1 MPRTILQSFYAFA
14 EELLPHQVSWLLKT
28 NQLKDAQKI
37 SILKILNHNLNQPH
51 KPLPFPVNIDKRKY
65 SYMKKWIPSRLER
78 VDVDVFYEWLCEM
91 DRKIMTD
98 ALSLKDEKEIIHYVK
113 NYSHPT
119 YYFLRFYELMQN
131 YRHFLI
137 IRVRHDNY
145 EVISEFLQKY
155 EGEYRKGQAVYQQLH
170 DATHDIVSQ
179 YNFMGENSRVWEEK
193 LIAVFEDETLDG
205 LNRYFA
211 IVRLTFLYYV
221 YKEYGRLLELFDKL
235 DVLFETG
242 SLYSPRILVNYYG
255 NRLLVHAR
263 ENDLAKAQYYGYL
276 SIRYK
281 SNDFLQ
287 YLNNL
292 SAVLMRDGK
301 HREALGLLSRSFP
314 DFKKTL
320 SSHNRIGFASFYIQA
335 LTRNKKP
342 LEAISYAAGFLDN
355 HRDDILQNRWHI
367 FFTSYAYAL
376 LEAEN
381 YSKILSLEKK
391 FNLLTREEAYR
402 KKAGYIPSFIWIYE
416 LARYKELLITSAQLF
431 DSLYETSLAYVPDKH
446 KFRLMKEMC
455 TELKGH
461 EPETFQQLFDRLFKH
476 PSYKVTPRF
485 MA

>member
-1 MPRTILQSFYAFA
+1 MPKSFLNSFYAFA
-14 EELLPHQVSWLLKT
+14 QTLLPHQVAWLIKT
-28 NQLKDAQKI
+28 HQLKDDEKI
-37 SILKILNHNLNQPH
+37 SILKILHHNLIQPR
-51 KPLPFPVNIDKRKY
+51 KPISFPNHIDKRKY
-65 SYMKKWIPSRLER
+65 SYMKKWIPARLESI
-78 VDVDVFYEWLCEM
+78 DVDVFYEWLCQV

-98 ALSLKDEKEIIHYVK
+98 SLSLEDEKDIIRYVK
-113 NYSHPT
+113 NYVHPT

-131 YRHFLI
+131 YRHFLL

-145 EVISEFLQKY
+145 HVIGEFLQKY
-155 EGEYRKGQAVYQQLH
+155 ESEYRRTQAVYQQLH

-179 YNFMGENSRVWEEK
+179 YKFMGENSRVWEEK
-193 LIAVFEDETLDG
+193 LISVFEDETLDG

-221 YKEYGRLLELFDKL
+221 YKEYDRLLELFDKL
-235 DVLFETG
+235 DVLFEKG
-242 SLYSPRILVNYYG
+242 NFYSPRILVNYYG

-263 ENDLAKAQYYGYL
+263 ENDLAKAGYYGYL

-301 HREALGLLSRSFP
+301 HREALILLTGSFP

-335 LTRNKKP
+335 LIRNQRP
-342 LEAISYAAGFLDN
+342 DDAVSYAAGFLDN
-355 HRDDILQNRWHI
+355 HRDDIIQNRWHI

-376 LEAEN
+376 LEAEK
-381 YSKILSLEKK
+381 YSKILSVEKK
-391 FNLLTREEAYR
+391 FNLLAKEEAYR
-402 KKAGYIPSFIWIYE
+402 KKAGYIPSFIWIFE
-416 LARYKELLITSAQLF
+416 LARYKELLITSDQLF
-431 DSLYETSLAYVPDKH
+431 ESLYETSLPNIPDKH

-455 TELKGH
+455 TELMGH
-461 EPETFQQLFDRLFKH
+461 EPETFQKLFERLFKH
-476 PSYKVTPRF
+476 SSYKVTPRF